1 MIKHKTTIELEPAA
15 FKIQYQDY
23 LLSIGSCFA
32 QNIAQKLQNIF
43 YNVSINPFGTLYNPI
58 SIRNSLG
65 LLLNKYEFQEEDLF
79 FHNGLWNSFQHHSS
93 FSSTTIEETLERIN
107 IELIKARTR
116 LKRSNTL
123 LITLGTAW
131 VYELRK
137 TQKVV
142 SNCHKFP
149 ANRFKRRRLTVDEIV
164 SSLGPLL
171 EYLKENTP
179 DLNIILTVSP
189 IRHLKD
195 GFTENQISKST
206 LLLAVQEMVQKARFI
221 HYFPAY
227 EIMMDDLRD
236 YRYYTDD
243 LIHPSSLAIEYIW
256 ETFAQSYLAPEEA
269 SLRKNIYK
277 LHKAIQHKSFNPSS
291 SSHQKFVQQQLKN
304 IQKIK
309 TKVPS
314 LDLKQAESHFLN
326 QLIQT

>member
-15 FKIQYQDY
+15 FSIKYEDH
-23 LLSIGSCFA
+23 LMSIGSCFA
-32 QNIAQKLQNIF
+32 QNIAQKLQDIF

-93 FSSTTIEETLERIN
+93 FSSTSMEDTLEQIN

-116 LKRSNTL
+116 LKKSHTL

-131 VYELRK
+131 VHELRK
-137 TQKVV
+137 DNKVV
-142 SNCHKFP
+142 SNCHKLP
-149 ANRFKRRRLTVDEIV
+149 ANRFKRKRLSVQEIV
-164 SSLGPLL
+164 DSLGPLFD
-171 EYLKENTP
+171 YLKESNP
-179 DLNIILTVSP
+179 ALNIILTVSP

-206 LLLAVQEMVQKARFI
+206 LLLATQELVQKARYI

-236 YRYYTDD
+236 YRYYADD
-243 LIHPSSLAIEYIW
+243 LVHPSNLAVEYIW
-256 ETFAQSYLAPEEA
+256 EAFSNSYLEEQEDA
-269 SLRKNIYK
+269 LRKNIHK
-277 LHKAIQHKSFNPSS
+277 LQNAMQHRSFNPSS
-291 SSHQKFVQQQLKN
+291 NGHQKFVQQQIKN

-309 TKVPS
+309 TKIPT
-314 LDLKQAESHFLN
+314 LNLEAAQNHFLN
-326 QLIQT
+326 QLLK

>member
-15 FKIQYQDY
+15 F
-23 LLSIGSCFA
+23 SIKYEDHLMSMGSCFA
-32 QNIAQKLQNIF
+32 QNIAQKLQDIF

-93 FSSTTIEETLERIN
+93 FSSTSIEDTLEQIN

-116 LKRSNTL
+116 LKKSHTL

-131 VYELRK
+131 VHELRK
-137 TQKVV
+137 DNKVV
-142 SNCHKFP
+142 SNCHKLP
-149 ANRFKRRRLTVDEIV
+149 ANRFKRKRLSVQEIV
-164 SSLGPLL
+164 DSLGPLFD
-171 EYLKENTP
+171 YLKESNP
-179 DLNIILTVSP
+179 ALNIILTVSP

-206 LLLAVQEMVQKARFI
+206 LLLATQELVQKARYI

-236 YRYYTDD
+236 YRYYADD
-243 LIHPSSLAIEYIW
+243 LVHPSNLAVEYIW
-256 ETFAQSYLAPEEA
+256 EAFSKCYLEEQEDA
-269 SLRKNIYK
+269 LRKNIRK
-277 LHKAIQHKSFNPSS
+277 LQNAMQHRSFNPSS
-291 SSHQKFVQQQLKN
+291 NGHQKFVQQQIKN

-309 TKVPS
+309 TKIPA
-314 LDLKQAESHFLN
+314 LNLEAAQNHFLN
-326 QLIQT
+326 QLLK

>member
-15 FKIQYQDY
+15 F
-23 LLSIGSCFA
+23 SIKYEDHLMSMGSCFA
-32 QNIAQKLQNIF
+32 QNIAQKLQDIF

-93 FSSTTIEETLERIN
+93 FSSTSMEDTLEQIN

-116 LKRSNTL
+116 LKKSHTL

-131 VYELRK
+131 VHELRK
-137 TQKVV
+137 DNKVV
-142 SNCHKFP
+142 SNCHKLP
-149 ANRFKRRRLTVDEIV
+149 ANRFKRKRLSVQEIV
-164 SSLGPLL
+164 DSLGPLFD
-171 EYLKENTP
+171 YLKESNP
-179 DLNIILTVSP
+179 ALNIILTVSP

-206 LLLAVQEMVQKARFI
+206 LLLATQELVQKARYI

-236 YRYYTDD
+236 YRYYADD
-243 LIHPSSLAIEYIW
+243 LVHPSNLAVEYIW
-256 ETFAQSYLAPEEA
+256 EAFSKCYLEEQEDA
-269 SLRKNIYK
+269 LRKNIRK
-277 LHKAIQHKSFNPSS
+277 LQNAMQHRSFNPSS
-291 SSHQKFVQQQLKN
+291 NGHQKFVQQQIKN

-309 TKVPS
+309 TKIPA
-314 LDLKQAESHFLN
+314 LNLEAAQNHFLN
-326 QLIQT
+326 QLLK

>member
-15 FKIQYQDY
+15 FSIRYEDN
-23 LLSIGSCFA
+23 LLSLGSCFA
-32 QNIAQKLQNIF
+32 QNIAQKLQDIF
-43 YNVSINPFGTLYNPI
+43 YTVSINPFGTLYNPI

-79 FHNGLWNSFQHHSS
+79 LHNGLWNSFQHHSS
-93 FSSTTIEETLERIN
+93 FSSTSMDETLEQIN

-116 LKRSNTL
+116 LKKSNTL
-123 LITLGTAW
+123 LITLGSAW

-137 TQKVV
+137 NHKVV
-142 SNCHKFP
+142 SNCHKLP
-149 ANRFKRRRLTVDEIV
+149 ANRFKRKRLSVKEIV
-164 SSLGPLL
+164 DSLGPLL
-171 EYLKENTP
+171 EYLKEDNP
-179 DLNIILTVSP
+179 ALNVILTVSP

-206 LLLAVQEMVQKARFI
+206 LLLAVQEMAQKARYI

-236 YRYYTDD
+236 YRYYADD
-243 LIHPSSLAIEYIW
+243 LVHPSGLAVEYIW
-256 ETFAQSYLAPEEA
+256 EAFANNYLEEQEE

-277 LHKAIQHKSFNPSS
+277 LQKAMQHRSFNPNSNG
-291 SSHQKFVQQQLKN
+291 HQNFVQQQIKN

-309 TKVPS
+309 TKIPTLN
-314 LDLKQAESHFLN
+314 LDLAQNHFLD
-326 QLIQT
+326 QLIK